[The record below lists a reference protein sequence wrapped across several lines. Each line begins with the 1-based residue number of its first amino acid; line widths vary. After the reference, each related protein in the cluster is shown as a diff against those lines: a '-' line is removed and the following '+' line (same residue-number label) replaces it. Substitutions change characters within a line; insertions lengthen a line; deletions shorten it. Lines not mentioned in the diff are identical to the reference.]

1 MENPNGNNVAVNQVV
16 VVAVV
21 LDDQVVEIQDIAQAN
36 QPNLGGW
43 RRARLQGCP
52 VDPGEELEDWT
63 ELTTRINCDNN
74 YYKLL

>member
-43 RRARLQGCP
+43 RRARLQRMPSGSWRRIGRL
-52 VDPGEELEDWT
+52 D
-63 ELTTRINCDNN
+63 RIN
-74 YYKLL
+74 YKD

>member
-43 RRARLQGCP
+43 RRARLQRLPSGNWRRIGRL
-52 VDPGEELEDWT
+52 D
-63 ELTTRINCDNN
+63 RIN
-74 YYKLL
+74 YKD